1 MRSVGIFWAAR
12 LKDNLQPTKFFWAIL
27 PAQHLKFYEIMK
39 TLKDVKS
46 GEEIFFGTLKDC
58 ESYKKQLENLGES
71 VEII

>member
-1 MRSVGIFWAAR
+1 
-12 LKDNLQPTKFFWAIL
+12 
-27 PAQHLKFYEIMK
+27 MK

-46 GEEIFFGTLKDC
+46 CEEIFFGTLKDC